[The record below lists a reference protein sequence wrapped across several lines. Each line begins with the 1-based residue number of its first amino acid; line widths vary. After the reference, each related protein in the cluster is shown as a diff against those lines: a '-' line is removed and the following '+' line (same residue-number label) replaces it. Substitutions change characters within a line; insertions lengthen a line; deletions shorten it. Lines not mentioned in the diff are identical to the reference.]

1 MITVISPAKKLS
13 EECNAVNT
21 SFTQPSYLDR
31 SGELVSQLKNYDPT
45 HLQGLMGISEKL
57 STLNWERYQSWKT
70 PFNKSNSR
78 QALFTFKGDTYSG
91 LDADTLSKNEITYSQ
106 NHTRILSGLY
116 GLLKP
121 LDLIMPYRLE
131 MGTKLENSS
140 GKNLYEFW
148 GSSLAEYLEEDLSA
162 HSSKF
167 VVNCASVE
175 YFRSI
180 DNDALKSP
188 VITPIFKEIK
198 NGKPKIISF
207 FAKKARGMMAR
218 YIIQNQIENPHDI
231 QKFNVDGYSFD
242 EGLSSEFEPVF
253 TRAQA

>member
-1 MITVISPAKKLS
+1 M
-13 EECNAVNT
+13 
-21 SFTQPSYLDR
+21 
-31 SGELVSQLKNYDPT
+31 
-45 HLQGLMGISEKL
+45 
-57 STLNWERYQSWKT
+57 
-70 PFNKSNSR
+70 
-78 QALFTFKGDTYSG
+78 
-91 LDADTLSKNEITYSQ
+91 
-106 NHTRILSGLY
+106 
-116 GLLKP
+116 
-121 LDLIMPYRLE
+121 
-131 MGTKLENSS
+131 
-140 GKNLYEFW
+140 
-148 GSSLAEYLEEDLSA
+148 
-162 HSSKF
+162 
-167 VVNCASVE
+167 VNCASVE

-218 YIIQNQIENPHDI
+218 FIIQNQIENPHDI